1 MASPPSHPED
11 ELERWER
18 RYRTEGRHTAEPSVF
33 VVEAVGALDVDPGQA
48 LDVAG
53 GTGRHALWLA
63 GRGWTVTLV
72 DGSATALAMASADAA
87 AAGIDITTAQL
98 DLTTEPLPGGPWH
111 LVLIHHYLHRPLLAG
126 IAAVLAP
133 GGHLIFAQPT
143 VVDDHPRPGPAHR
156 VAIGETATLVPG
168 LEIVSLVEGETE
180 GRHEAMLVAGRPG

>member
-1 MASPPSHPED
+1 MASPPATND

-18 RYRTEGRHTAEPSVF
+18 RYRTEGRRVTEPSAF
-33 VVEAVGALDVDPGQA
+33 VIEAMGALAVKPGEA

-87 AAGIDITTAQL
+87 AAGVDIITAQL
-98 DLTTEPLPGGPWH
+98 DLATEPLPPGPWH
-111 LVLIHHYLHRPLLAG
+111 LVLIHHYLHRALLAG
-126 IAAVLAP
+126 MDTVLAP
-133 GGHLIFAQPT
+133 AGHLIFAQPT
-143 VVDDHPRPGPAHR
+143 VVDPHPRPGPAHR

-180 GRHEAMLVAGRPG
+180 GRHEAMLVARKPV